1 MNNKLKKKEI
11 GESISKADETTREQ
25 HPIEEEQIEQDTD
38 KDQLSLDDI
47 IRENS
52 KFKCDK
58 CMKFSTPERN

>member
-11 GESISKADETTREQ
+11 AESISKADETTREQ

-47 IRENS
+47 IRKTAS
-52 KFKCDK
+52 L
-58 CMKFSTPERN
+58 SVTSV